1 LIEEHV
7 WIGLRCIILKVAVIG
22 RGAVVGAGC
31 VLAKAVPANSI
42 VVGNPARVVRSGVVW
57 TDERELDV
65 LENETLESI
74 DSSEQ

>member
-1 LIEEHV
+1 M
-7 WIGLRCIILKVAVIG
+7 LRFAVHLRREKLKAT
-22 RGAVVGAGC
+22 
-31 VLAKAVPANSI
+31 
-42 VVGNPARVVRSGVVW
+42 VRSGVVW